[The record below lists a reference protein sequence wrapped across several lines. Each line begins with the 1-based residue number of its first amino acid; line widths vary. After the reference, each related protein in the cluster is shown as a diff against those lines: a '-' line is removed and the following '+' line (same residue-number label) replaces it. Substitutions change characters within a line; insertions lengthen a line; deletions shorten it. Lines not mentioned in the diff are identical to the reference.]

1 MQMSE
6 KKKITILTIFIFL
19 IAVIILLLVNQKEL
33 EEGNLAKEGNLEN
46 ASENIN
52 VEEKDIANDKEDADS
67 LDNLASIIEAVEVD
81 TNLDIKNIGES
92 YAEVLNEIN
101 SPSKLVAFLNQSFT
115 FNSDSQDLLAKSP
128 EDFLKDKE
136 GSSYDYA
143 HFSARVLDDLG
154 LVVGVLRYD
163 FVADQ
168 EDKSSVLVVFRQDNQ
183 PAYISFSE
191 SEVLLFNYYGSS
203 FRDLLRAEETRLDM
217 EVSRYA
223 YFPSDVDDFS
233 KPVDSFEWI
242 DF

>member
-52 VEEKDIANDKEDADS
+52 VEEKDIAKEDADS
-67 LDNLASIIEAVEVD
+67 LDNLASIIEAVEVN

-92 YAEVLNEIN
+92 YAEVLNEID
-101 SPSKLVAFLNQSFT
+101 SPTKLVAFLDQYFSFNTNNQE
-115 FNSDSQDLLAKSP
+115 LLAKSP
-128 EDFLKDKE
+128 EEFLNDKG
-136 GSSYDYA
+136 GSIYDYA

-217 EVSRYA
+217 KVSRYA

>member
-52 VEEKDIANDKEDADS
+52 VEEKDIAKEDADS
-67 LDNLASIIEAVEVD
+67 LDNLASIIEAVEVN

-92 YAEVLNEIN
+92 YAEVLNEID
-101 SPSKLVAFLNQSFT
+101 SPTKLVAFLDQYFSFNTNNQE
-115 FNSDSQDLLAKSP
+115 LLAKSP
-128 EDFLKDKE
+128 EEFLNDKG
-136 GSSYDYA
+136 GSIYDYA

>member
-19 IAVIILLLVNQKEL
+19 IAVIILLLVNQKEV
-33 EEGNLAKEGNLEN
+33 EEGNLDKEANLEN

-52 VEEKDIANDKEDADS
+52 LEERAIANDEEDVS
-67 LDNLASIIEAVEVD
+67 LESLSSVIEPIEVN
-81 TNLDIKNIGES
+81 TNLDTKEIGES
-92 YAEVLNEIN
+92 YAEVLDEIN
-101 SPSKLVAFLNQSFT
+101 SPSKLVTFLNQSFT
-115 FNSDSQDLLAKSP
+115 FNSNSQGLLAKSP

-136 GSSYDYA
+136 GSNYDYA

-154 LVVGVLRYD
+154 LVVGVIKYD
-163 FVADQ
+163 FVKDE
-168 EDKSSVLVVFRQDNQ
+168 EDKSSVLVVFRQDDQ

-203 FRDLLRAEETRLDM
+203 FRDLLRVEEIRLDM
-217 EVSRYA
+217 KVSRYA

>member
-1 MQMSE
+1 
-6 KKKITILTIFIFL
+6 
-19 IAVIILLLVNQKEL
+19 
-33 EEGNLAKEGNLEN
+33 
-46 ASENIN
+46 
-52 VEEKDIANDKEDADS
+52 
-67 LDNLASIIEAVEVD
+67 
-81 TNLDIKNIGES
+81 
-92 YAEVLNEIN
+92 
-101 SPSKLVAFLNQSFT
+101 
-115 FNSDSQDLLAKSP
+115 
-128 EDFLKDKE
+128 
-136 GSSYDYA
+136 
-143 HFSARVLDDLG
+143 
-154 LVVGVLRYD
+154 VVGVLRYD

-217 EVSRYA
+217 KVSRYA